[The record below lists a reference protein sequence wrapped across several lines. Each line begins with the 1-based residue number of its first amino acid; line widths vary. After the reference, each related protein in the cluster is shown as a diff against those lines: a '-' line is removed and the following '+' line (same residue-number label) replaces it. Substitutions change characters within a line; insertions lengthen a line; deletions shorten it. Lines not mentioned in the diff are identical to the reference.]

1 MSDMTGT
8 KAVFMEQRCRDR
20 GQAFIRFDYSGH
32 GQSEGAFRDG
42 TIGQW
47 AEDAMAVLQQLTDGP
62 QIIIGSSMG
71 GWIALLLAKRAA
83 QRVHGLIGIA
93 AAPDFTEDLMWP
105 AFTEEQRLLLTEWGY
120 VEKPTEY
127 GDDPYVITK
136 SLIEDGRRNLV
147 LRDTIQGTG
156 PVRLLQGMEDEDVPW
171 ETAIKLTKALATD
184 DCRVSLIKDGDH
196 RLARAED
203 LEILDRAVQEL
214 NAFERRS

>member
-1 MSDMTGT
+1 
-8 KAVFMEQRCRDR
+8 
-20 GQAFIRFDYSGH
+20 
-32 GQSEGAFRDG
+32 
-42 TIGQW
+42 
-47 AEDAMAVLQQLTDGP
+47 MAVLQTLTAGP

-83 QRVHGLIGIA
+83 ERVHGIIGIA

-105 AFTEEQRLLLTEWGY
+105 AFTDEQRLLLTEWGY

-136 SLIEDGRRNLV
+136 SLIEDGRQNLV
-147 LRDTIQGTG
+147 LRDAIAGTG

-171 ETAIKLTKALATD
+171 ETAIKLTNALSTA
-184 DCRVSLIKDGDH
+184 DCRTALIKDGDH

-203 LEILDRAVQEL
+203 MAILESAVIEL
-214 NAFERRS
+214 NGYDKRS